1 MVNPDFDWDQFEGPD
16 SFSEN
21 ALEPV
26 KEFQSDV
33 SSTMDEIEH
42 PEKESF
48 QWGDY
53 QDTETYQG
61 EPDPTEDEDTLGY
74 FIRNIATNASR
85 IGEQVLGKVGNIEK
99 MGKDVLSNFPVAGG
113 LLGWGLHK
121 LMGQERWEKMV
132 RGQTG
137 KEQMYPT
144 SEQLKEFSQEATGGY
159 TKPKTEGEEHFQKYI
174 EDIGA
179 TIGPGRAFNMRN
191 VAVNNLGIPVAS
203 NIVQDVIENLGFGKD
218 KGLIGKLGTWTA
230 LSLLGNVNAP
240 RYASDLMNQGRN
252 GIPNNISFNTPRM
265 MNRLDTVDRR
275 LLSADPR
282 TALARQ
288 TISSMRNDIANGQ
301 TSVRSLMTSYDG
313 INAAKRNRGLFE
325 LTKSDREFAKRAIN
339 DVLHEVRD
347 EIMDSGANYPQALQS
362 WRDGIQAW
370 AVIHQSRGITNT
382 IDQWAR
388 GPYAKVLGGPA
399 AALFGL
405 GTYGGIKAPL
415 IAGPAAV
422 GVPAAYKGLQTA
434 YRVWQDPRLSR
445 YYWNAILEAQKE
457 NAPAFINN
465 YNKLNK
471 ELEESPRSS
480 KKNKSKS

>member
-1 MVNPDFDWDQFEGPD
+1 
-16 SFSEN
+16 
-21 ALEPV
+21 
-26 KEFQSDV
+26 
-33 SSTMDEIEH
+33 
-42 PEKESF
+42 
-48 QWGDY
+48 
-53 QDTETYQG
+53 
-61 EPDPTEDEDTLGY
+61 
-74 FIRNIATNASR
+74 
-85 IGEQVLGKVGNIEK
+85 
-99 MGKDVLSNFPVAGG
+99 MGKDVLSNFPAAGG
-113 LLGWGLHK
+113 LLGWGLQK
-121 LMGQERWEKMV
+121 LMGQERWERMV
-132 RGQTG
+132 RGNPGQ
-137 KEQMYPT
+137 EQMYPT
-144 SEQLKEFSQEATGGY
+144 SEQLKEFSEKATGGY

-174 EDIGA
+174 EDIA
-179 TIGPGRAFNMRN
+179 STIGPGRAINMRN
-191 VAVNNLGIPVAS
+191 IAVNNLGIPVAS
-203 NIVQDVIENLGFGKD
+203 NVVQDVIEGLGFGKE

-252 GIPNNISFNTPRM
+252 GIPNNVNFNTPRM
-265 MNRLDTVDRR
+265 MNRLDLVDKK
-275 LLSADPR
+275 LLSADTR

-339 DVLHEVRD
+339 DILHEVRD

-388 GPYAKVLGGPA
+388 GPYSKVLGGPA
-399 AALFGL
+399 AALFGV
-405 GTYGGIKAPL
+405 GTYGGLKAPL
-415 IAGPAAV
+415 IAGPAAI

-471 ELEESPRSS
+471 ELENSSRSS
-480 KKNKSKS
+480 KKIRANPNVKQVMNSIIQPSLDFGPA